1 MPKAKA
7 DKDKSKKDD
16 SKKDKKNPFPPK
28 KKK

>member
-1 MPKAKA
+1 MPKAKS

-16 SKKDKKNPFPPK
+16 MKKDKKNPFPPK